1 MRFKQW
7 LLNEE
12 DNIHTIYCDMD
23 GVLTDL
29 VGKLAELSGQQFSS
43 NGEAMRA
50 LVRMRK
56 NNPEAIESPFWA
68 SLNWTPNGKK
78 VWEFIKPFNPFILT
92 GGVKGSGAEKGKQ
105 EWVERE
111 LGLPPNR
118 VFVTHQKYTH
128 ANPNAILIDDTPHQI
143 NNWTKHGGIGIL
155 HSDANFQDTLRQL
168 NEIF

>member
-78 VWEFIKPFNPFILT
+78 VWEKRLRSRKRKT
-92 GGVKGSGAEKGKQ
+92 RMGGKRIRAPTQ
-105 EWVERE
+105 
-111 LGLPPNR
+111 
-118 VFVTHQKYTH
+118 
-128 ANPNAILIDDTPHQI
+128 
-143 NNWTKHGGIGIL
+143 
-155 HSDANFQDTLRQL
+155 
-168 NEIF
+168 